1 MSIARF
7 VTWGGTGILTTETQ
21 DFGLIIKYGV
31 SEKVYL
37 SIVSIVGILL
47 VASSSAF
54 SVSDVKTI
62 CGGQQYLIIEFT

>member
-31 SEKVYL
+31 SEKVYNIIQL
-37 SIVSIVGILL
+37 Q
-47 VASSSAF
+47 
-54 SVSDVKTI
+54 
-62 CGGQQYLIIEFT
+62 GGFVNGNG

>member
-31 SEKVYL
+31 SEKVN
-37 SIVSIVGILL
+37 IGP
-47 VASSSAF
+47 ASSFFACLLTAAAALSLF
-54 SVSDVKTI
+54 SFAI
-62 CGGQQYLIIEFT
+62 CEPHQRHY

>member
-31 SEKVYL
+31 SEKVYQ
-37 SIVSIVGILL
+37 VNFGRILER
-47 VASSSAF
+47 VAASPL
-54 SVSDVKTI
+54 
-62 CGGQQYLIIEFT
+62 QFTELRFYRKNP

>member
-31 SEKVYL
+31 SEKVNLNKHLYRGRFYAT
-37 SIVSIVGILL
+37 SVGTNIAVLHL
-47 VASSSAF
+47 QWEE
-54 SVSDVKTI
+54 I
-62 CGGQQYLIIEFT
+62 CSK

>member
-31 SEKVYL
+31 SEKVYRPFP
-37 SIVSIVGILL
+37 SSKHTAEM
-47 VASSSAF
+47 ASLEINWG
-54 SVSDVKTI
+54 V
-62 CGGQQYLIIEFT
+62 EER